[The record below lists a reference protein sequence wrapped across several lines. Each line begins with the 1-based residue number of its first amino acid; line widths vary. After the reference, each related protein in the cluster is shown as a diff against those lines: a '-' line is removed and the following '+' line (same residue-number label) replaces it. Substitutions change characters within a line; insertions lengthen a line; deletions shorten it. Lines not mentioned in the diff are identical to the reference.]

1 MKWMRNDILL
11 SLSHSFHLFF
21 TLIMVVLC
29 VFFNFFVLILFF
41 VFLCNF
47 GIMKLLSFD
56 SNFIHIYFAFM
67 FIDYLDFCY
76 LKIFEYEMN
85 VNGMLML
92 FAFISFIFCNRYI
105 VLIIFVCDFL
115 FVWLIIF
122 IMKLLSFDC
131 NSMHILY
138 LFIYYLML

>member
-1 MKWMRNDILL
+1 MWNDILL

-21 TLIMVVLC
+21 TFIMVVLC

-67 FIDYLDFCY
+67 FIDYLEFCY
-76 LKIFEYEMN
+76 LMIFENEMN

-131 NSMHILY
+131 NFMHILY
-138 LFIYYLML
+138 LFVYYLML

>member
-1 MKWMRNDILL
+1 MRNDILL

-21 TLIMVVLC
+21 TFIMVVLC

-76 LKIFEYEMN
+76 LRIFENEMN

-105 VLIIFVCDFL
+105 VLIIFVCFC
-115 FVWLIIF
+115 VIF
-122 IMKLLSFDC
+122 SLCD
-131 NSMHILY
+131 
-138 LFIYYLML
+138 